1 MAEQEGNNYPGQIV
15 AGGDGLIKIAD
26 LDNAFTAA
34 DGTTYND
41 IGNNITGDPV
51 VITPDTFRGA
61 KWRGAMVYVNDFEG
75 KITKINLTNESK
87 DINGGEIDLFD
98 YTTLFS
104 LNTNQENGRY
114 SYFGMDAAFGSD
126 TKSLYLFGSTG
137 DFGDIGHKSKG
148 MDNLLYGIKD
158 RDFPFFRFVNSGTG
172 YLEASNARK
181 VDEDYRISDNCINTA
196 DDLGD
201 CPAKF
206 KDAWVFKL
214 DKPYDKSKDVSP
226 KGISAGNMY
235 RKASA
240 SPTVFK
246 GTVYYPVYE
255 PPAGSASCS
264 VGNAFICSADDECGT
279 NTSENL
285 EYAQKTVG
293 AESGFDE
300 NSGCYYLQPGV
311 LSKLVVFSDKLFA
324 NITTS
329 SEDQKDTLI
338 SLLSQEGFIESFKGG
353 WRHNF

>member
-1 MAEQEGNNYPGQIV
+1 
-15 AGGDGLIKIAD
+15 
-26 LDNAFTAA
+26 
-34 DGTTYND
+34 
-41 IGNNITGDPV
+41 
-51 VITPDTFRGA
+51 
-61 KWRGAMVYVNDFEG
+61 
-75 KITKINLTNESK
+75 
-87 DINGGEIDLFD
+87 
-98 YTTLFS
+98 
-104 LNTNQENGRY
+104 
-114 SYFGMDAAFGSD
+114 
-126 TKSLYLFGSTG
+126 
-137 DFGDIGHKSKG
+137 

-201 CPAKF
+201 CPAKL

-338 SLLSQEGFIESFKGG
+338 SLLSQEGFIETFKGG